1 MNRNL
6 WHVPSVIVAGLM
18 LATMGLLGQAAS
30 AQDTE
35 DDTDSTQAAIQ
46 MVVRADGQGDGER
59 LVVEAEP
66 GEQTSF
72 RIYVGN
78 RGEETLS
85 VMTFTADIST
95 QINGGLQI
103 GEEGSDR
110 LGTSAWID
118 YPTEVYDL
126 EPGTEVGRD
135 VPLTVPDDLGPGE
148 YAIPIAVETVD
159 AFPIPGSEMLL
170 QKIRKVLVVYV
181 VLPGD
186 PQPGFEFDEPTIE
199 YVQAGTRQLLAI
211 RVPIVNTGQTT
222 IRLFG
227 ELRLNDSAGV
237 TVINSSIVMGA
248 IYGKHDTV
256 LQHVI
261 GAPLSPGIY
270 TLSLE
275 LKDDV
280 SGVSNGFEE
289 SEVTVPEAPTDQVV
303 PLAFG
308 GIIIASNADPIQF
321 AGAVVEII
329 NNGQVLRS
337 ARLVMIV
344 ELDGVLL
351 EEFNLAEN
359 LTLEQGVTTVAQRYL
374 PLTGWEPGTY
384 TFSLRLET
392 VDSSSGAASVLLT
405 QEDVA
410 TIEVPD

>member
-1 MNRNL
+1 
-6 WHVPSVIVAGLM
+6 
-18 LATMGLLGQAAS
+18 
-30 AQDTE
+30 
-35 DDTDSTQAAIQ
+35 
-46 MVVRADGQGDGER
+46 
-59 LVVEAEP
+59 
-66 GEQTSF
+66 
-72 RIYVGN
+72 
-78 RGEETLS
+78 
-85 VMTFTADIST
+85 
-95 QINGGLQI
+95 
-103 GEEGSDR
+103 
-110 LGTSAWID
+110 
-118 YPTEVYDL
+118 
-126 EPGTEVGRD
+126 
-135 VPLTVPDDLGPGE
+135 
-148 YAIPIAVETVD
+148 
-159 AFPIPGSEMLL
+159 
-170 QKIRKVLVVYV
+170 
-181 VLPGD
+181 
-186 PQPGFEFDEPTIE
+186 
-199 YVQAGTRQLLAI
+199 
-211 RVPIVNTGQTT
+211 
-222 IRLFG
+222 
-227 ELRLNDSAGV
+227 
-237 TVINSSIVMGA
+237 MGA

>member
-1 MNRNL
+1 MIRNL
-6 WHVPSVIVAGLM
+6 WHIPSVVMAVLM
-18 LATMGLLGQAAS
+18 LATVVLLGQTAS

-35 DDTDSTQAAIQ
+35 DETDSAQAAIQ

-78 RGEETLS
+78 RGEEALS

-95 QINGGLQI
+95 QTNGGLQI

-126 EPGTEVGRD
+126 EPGAEVGRE
-135 VPLTVPDDLGPGE
+135 VSLTVPDDLGPGE
-148 YAIPIAVETVD
+148 YVIPIAVETVD
-159 AFPIPGSEMLL
+159 AFPVAGSELLL

-186 PQPGFEFDEPTIE
+186 PQPGFDVNEPIVE
-199 YVQAGTRQLLAI
+199 YVQTGTRQLLAV

-227 ELRLNDSAGV
+227 ELRLNDSTGV
-237 TVINSSIVMGA
+237 TVANTSIVMGA
-248 IYGKHDTV
+248 IYGMHDTY
-256 LQHVI
+256 LQYVI
-261 GAPLSPGIY
+261 GAPLPPGIY

-275 LKDDV
+275 LTDDV
-280 SGVSNGFEE
+280 SGVSNGLEE
-289 SEVTVPEAPTDQVV
+289 SEVTVPEAPPDQVI

-308 GIIIASNADPIQF
+308 GIIIAPNADPIQF
-321 AGAVVEII
+321 AGAAVEII

-337 ARLVMIV
+337 VRLVMVV

-359 LTLEQGVTTVAQRYL
+359 LTINQGITTIAQRYL
-374 PLTGWEPGTY
+374 PLTGWESGTY
-384 TFSLRLET
+384 TFSLRLES

-405 QEDVA
+405 AEDAA
-410 TIEVPD
+410 TIEVP